1 MDWEQ
6 QCVKL
11 CGRIL
16 VLALILRLAS
26 MGVFTP
32 VGQALASREAI
43 SLLLYLQTGRVLRFQ
58 EDLPKPPEEQKIPEE
73 TKTAGNDR
81 KQAEFSG
88 EEADLIRITDRP
100 GYEPDIE
107 RLLLEPLDWNLE
119 GMAPKVLILH
129 THATECYTHGEGERY
144 ELSGEYRTLEE
155 EYNMLCLGA
164 LVARRLEEA
173 GIPVIHDRDLH
184 DYPDYNSAYAHAAS
198 STEEILEE
206 YPSIE
211 LILDLHRDAA
221 DTAYGQMVTACS
233 IGSETAAQL
242 MFVVGTDAGGLNH
255 PDWKENLSV
264 ALKLYVLLERE
275 NPGICR
281 PLLLTAQ
288 RYNQHLGNRALLVE
302 IGAAGNTL
310 REAELAAEALARAV
324 AELQYGTVLPG

>member
-1 MDWEQ
+1 MDWER
-6 QCVKL
+6 QCMKL

-16 VLALILRLAS
+16 VLALILRLVS
-26 MGVFTP
+26 MGVFAP
-32 VGQALASREAI
+32 VGQAMVSPEAI
-43 SLLLYLQTGRVLRFQ
+43 SLFLYFQTGRILRFQ
-58 EDLPKPPEEQKIPEE
+58 EEPGELPGKPEIPDE
-73 TKTAGNDR
+73 TETAGSQKR
-81 KQAEFSG
+81 PAEFSPD
-88 EEADLIRITDRP
+88 EADLIQITDRP
-100 GYEPDIE
+100 GCEPDTE
-107 RLLLEPLDWNLE
+107 HLLLEPLEWTLE
-119 GMAPKVLILH
+119 GTEPKVLILH
-129 THATECYTHGEGERY
+129 THATECYTHGEGESY

-155 EYNMLCLGA
+155 AYNMLCLGT
-164 LVARRLEEA
+164 LVARRLEEV
-173 GIPVIHDRDLH
+173 GIPVIHDRNLH

-242 MFVVGTDAGGLNH
+242 MFVVGTDAGGLDH
-255 PDWKENLSV
+255 PDWEDNLSL
-264 ALKLYVLLERE
+264 ALKLYALLERE

-324 AELQYGTVLPG
+324 VELQYGTVLPG

>member
-1 MDWEQ
+1 MDWER
-6 QCVKL
+6 QCMKL
-11 CGRIL
+11 CGKM
-16 VLALILRLAS
+16 LILAVAIRLVSA
-26 MGVFTP
+26 GAFAP
-32 VGQALASREAI
+32 VGQALASREAL
-43 SLLLYLQTGRVLRFQ
+43 SLFLYLQTGRVLRFQ
-58 EDLPKPPEEQKIPEE
+58 EDLPEAAGIQETTGE
-73 TKTAGNDR
+73 TKPAAGDSP
-81 KQAEFSG
+81 QAEFTG
-88 EEADLIRITDRP
+88 TDAALLQITDRP
-100 GYEPDIE
+100 GCEPDLE
-107 RLLLEPLDWNLE
+107 ELLLEPLEWELE
-119 GMAPKVLILH
+119 GTEPKVLILH
-129 THATECYTHGEGERY
+129 THATECYTQAEGEAY

-155 EYNMLCLGA
+155 DYNMLCLGS

-173 GIPVIHDRDLH
+173 GIPVIHDRNLH

-211 LILDLHRDAA
+211 LVLDLHRDAA

-242 MFVVGTDAGGLNH
+242 MFVVGTDAGGLSH
-255 PDWKENLSV
+255 PDWERNLSL
-264 ALKLYVLLERE
+264 ALKLQVLLERE

-281 PLLLTAQ
+281 PLLLTTQ

-324 AELQYGTVLPG
+324 IGLQYGTVLPG